1 MPKTTGNRR
10 KTILALAVLLV
21 SLYIAASLPAAE
33 NAQAPVPATEEFNGP
48 FAGWKNLKAD
58 FGAKGDAK
66 ADDTAALKAG
76 LESLAEHGK
85 GKPGNLYVLYLPAGT
100 YRITAPLVWE
110 NRLGVALLGEDP
122 ATTTI
127 LYDGPAGEAMLT
139 CHGVSLSKFGRIT
152 WDGQGK
158 ASAAVAHQWNSVK
171 IVGPAVT
178 YMEHA
183 DQVFM
188 NVGKGIIGGSV
199 DPALKEDGTLS
210 HYGHGMD
217 AETLVKRCK
226 FIRCSEAGLSIQSFN
241 ALDWW
246 VWDSEFIDCGV
257 GATNCAKGEYGGGH
271 FHLYRCLFRGSKVAD
286 IRTGHTTYFG
296 FRFNTS
302 LGSRRFL
309 ETIRPTG
316 YSRPGLEHNTIKLWG
331 AWADDETHGS
341 MQALQGNRILNPT
354 DPTPVF
360 VNQHGPLTLVDN
372 VFAVKP
378 GSDQPVVRVAPP
390 TDGARCISIGN
401 KFFGADRVEVKGELT
416 AFDNETL
423 DYAKAELSVPTLPA
437 FAPRVERKVFQLA
450 AGAKGDDI
458 QKAIDEAAK
467 LAGQKPVVHLPAGRY
482 PVGKTLT
489 VPALA
494 DVQLTGDGVQT
505 LLIWE
510 GEDEGTMLR
519 LAGPARATLRDF
531 RIAGVWSPKRIGR
544 GIVADNLDQ
553 PGGQVLLDQA
563 TESNSP
569 KSGFL
574 FAGLSHTRVEA
585 RGFQGRLRVEGV
597 GDAKSSR
604 TVAVFGGCVGYP
616 TVAKGGG
623 LVITESWSES
633 NLDMARQGLENQY
646 IHLTDRG
653 NLTLWNGTIAQVQT
667 TNPNIELDGF
677 AGRFALIGVGVNH
690 QAKEGLQLRVAGARP
705 ELQALI
711 LGSGFTDPDPW
722 FENETKVGQVAVL
735 ACFRNNQTIPT
746 IGQPTPEFLREML
759 KDARTVVPT
768 DWQPA
773 PEGATD
779 LRLHR
784 VTAYERIAEG
794 MIFRGAAEK

>member
-1 MPKTTGNRR
+1 
-10 KTILALAVLLV
+10 V
-21 SLYIAASLPAAE
+21 
-33 NAQAPVPATEEFNGP
+33 
-48 FAGWKNLKAD
+48 
-58 FGAKGDAK
+58 
-66 ADDTAALKAG
+66 
-76 LESLAEHGK
+76 
-85 GKPGNLYVLYLPAGT
+85 
-100 YRITAPLVWE
+100 
-110 NRLGVALLGEDP
+110 
-122 ATTTI
+122 
-127 LYDGPAGEAMLT
+127 
-139 CHGVSLSKFGRIT
+139 
-152 WDGQGK
+152 
-158 ASAAVAHQWNSVK
+158 AVAHQWNPEDK
-171 IVGPAVT
+171 EHAGPPGT

-183 DQVFM
+183 DEVFQ
-188 NVGKGIIGGSV
+188 NVGHGIIGGAV
-199 DPALKEDGTLS
+199 VPIRNDKGEVTW
-210 HYGHGMD
+210 YNHGMD

-226 FIRCSEAGLSIQSFN
+226 FIRCSEAGLVINSFN

-246 VWDSEFIDCGV
+246 VWDSEFVDCAV
-257 GATNCAKGEYGGGH
+257 GATNCAEGEYGGGH

-286 IRTGHTTYFG
+286 IRTGHCSYFG

-302 LGSRRFL
+302 IGSRRFL
-309 ETIRPTG
+309 ETIRPKG
-316 YSRPGLEHNTIKLWG
+316 YSGGPGMPTLG
-331 AWADDETHGS
+331 AWKDSDTFGS
-341 MQALQGNRILNPT
+341 PQAFQGNRIINPT

-401 KFFGADRVEVKGELT
+401 RFFGADRVEVKGELT

-423 DYAKAELSVPTLPA
+423 DYAKADLSVPTLPA

-450 AGAKGDDI
+450 AGATGEEI

-482 PVGKTLT
+482 PVQKTLT

-494 DVQLTGDGVQT
+494 DVQIIGDGT
-505 LLIWE
+505 ETCLIWE